1 MDIRLV
7 PLSVE
12 DPSERRQFI
21 RLAWRFYRDD
31 PNWVP
36 PLKAEQDKLLAPRRN
51 PFFHHARMQ
60 LWVAWHGAEPVGRI
74 AAIVNELHNELHQDA
89 VGFFGFFECVPDTGV
104 ARALLEAAAEW
115 LRRQGKTSIR
125 GPVNPSMND
134 ECGLLVDGFDR
145 PPAIMMPYNPPY
157 YAELLEACG
166 LQKAKDLLAY
176 LLTEQFLSEKLRRGQ
191 QLVRE
196 RYRIWVR
203 SMDFRDRRLFPQD
216 VERIKLIYNRAWQP
230 NWGFVRLTDA
240 EMEFLVAGLK
250 QVADPELALFAFRGE
265 EPIGFALAIPDIN
278 QVLRFNRSGSLLGA
292 LWHLATKRKRID
304 AMRIM
309 VLGILPEYQNLGA
322 DAVLYYELGM
332 RGLRKGIRFA
342 EASWVLEDNWAM
354 RNPLEKTLGA
364 QLYKRYRIYEMPI

>member
-1 MDIRLV
+1 
-7 PLSVE
+7 
-12 DPSERRQFI
+12 
-21 RLAWRFYRDD
+21 
-31 PNWVP
+31 
-36 PLKAEQDKLLAPRRN
+36 
-51 PFFHHARMQ
+51 
-60 LWVAWHGAEPVGRI
+60 
-74 AAIVNELHNELHQDA
+74 
-89 VGFFGFFECVPDTGV
+89 DTGA
-104 ARALLEAAAEW
+104 ARVLLEAAAEW

-134 ECGLLVDGFDR
+134 ECGLLIDGFDH

-166 LQKAKDLLAY
+166 FQKVKDLLVY
-176 LLTEQFLSEKLRRGQ
+176 LLTERFLSEKLRQGQ

-196 RYRIWVR
+196 RYGIWVR
-203 SMDFRDRRLFPQD
+203 GMDFRDRQLFRQD

-250 QVADPELALFAFRGE
+250 QVADPELALFAFRGD

-292 LWHLATKRKRID
+292 LWHFATKRKRID

-309 VLGILPEYQNLGA
+309 ILGVLPGYQNLGA

-332 RGLRKGIRFA
+332 RGLRKGIRSA
-342 EASWVLEDNWAM
+342 EAGWVLEDNWAM